1 MLPLTKVVQPTGI
14 LDSIKVEQLRQE
26 INDLVET
33 KPTIILIDL
42 QNVTFINSAGLGG
55 LVAVFKTVRATDGKL
70 FLCSI
75 NDQLKQVLEMSKTN
89 KIFRVFAN
97 QDEFYSQ
104 ITSGN

>member
-26 INDLVET
+26 INELVKN

-42 QNVTFINSAGLGG
+42 QDVTFINSAGLGG
-55 LVAVFKTVRATDGKL
+55 LVAIFKTVRATGGKL

-75 NDQLKQVLEMSKTN
+75 NDQLKQVLELSKTN

-97 QDEFYSQ
+97 KDEFYSQ
-104 ITSGN
+104 ITSVN

>member
-14 LDSIKVEQLRQE
+14 LDSIKAEQLRQE
-26 INDLVET
+26 ISDLVQT

-42 QNVTFINSAGLGG
+42 QDVTFINSAGLGG
-55 LVAVFKTVRATDGKL
+55 LVAVFKTVRTMGGQL

-75 NDQLKQVLEMSKTN
+75 NDQLKQVLELSKTN
-89 KIFRVFAN
+89 KVFRVFAS

-104 ITSGN
+104 LTSGN

>member
-1 MLPLTKVVQPTGI
+1 MLPLAKVVQPSGI
-14 LDSIKVEQLRQE
+14 LDSIKAEQLRQE
-26 INDLVET
+26 ISELVKT

-42 QNVTFINSAGLGG
+42 QDITFINSAGLGG
-55 LVAVFKTVRATDGKL
+55 LVAVFKTVRATGGKL

-75 NDQLKQVLEMSKTN
+75 NEQLKQVLELSKTN

-104 ITSGN
+104 ITSLN